1 MNLEMN
7 MALELVK
14 EAEGFY
20 PNTYHCPAGKLTQ
33 GYGRN
38 LEVHPL
44 NNKEKMELNEDG
56 TVSEFIASKWAL
68 KELQECEEKLLQ
80 NIIYQKQTEVRKAVL
95 LDMCFNIGYT
105 GLMKFKKMWFA
116 LGNKDYPEASRQ
128 MKDSAWYTQV
138 GNRGIRN
145 VRIMASN
152 ELDRNLTKG

>member
-20 PNTYHCPAGKLTQ
+20 PNTYRCPAGKLTQ

-44 NNKEKMELNEDG
+44 TEEEKLELNEDG
-56 TVSEFIASKWAL
+56 SVSKEVAEKWAL
-68 KELQECEEKLLQ
+68 KELQECEEKLMS

-95 LDMCFNIGYT
+95 LDMCFNIGYS

-116 LGNKDYPEASRQ
+116 LGERDYAEASRQ
-128 MKDSAWYTQV
+128 MKDSKYYTDV
-138 GNRGIRN
+138 KSRGKRN
-145 VRIMASN
+145 VTIMASN
-152 ELDRNLTKG
+152 IIVKKD

>member
-20 PNTYHCPAGKLTQ
+20 PNTYRCPAGKLTQ

-44 NNKEKMELNEDG
+44 TEEEKLELNQDG

-68 KELQECEEKLLQ
+68 KELQECEEKLMS

-95 LDMCFNIGYT
+95 LDMCFNIGYS

-116 LGNKDYPEASRQ
+116 LGERDYLSASRE
-128 MKDSAWYTQV
+128 MKDSSWYIQV
-138 GNRGIRN
+138 GTRGKRN
-145 VRIMASN
+145 VTIMASN
-152 ELDRNLTKG
+152 MIVKKE

>member
-1 MNLEMN
+1 MNLQLD
-7 MALELVK
+7 MALALVK
-14 EAEGFY
+14 EAEGFSAVPY
-20 PNTYHCPAGKLTQ
+20 YCPSNRLTQ

-44 NNKEKMELNEDG
+44 SEEEKAELASDG
-56 TVSEFIASKWAL
+56 SVSEEVAERWAI
-68 KELQECEEKLLQ
+68 KELYECEEKLNS
-80 NIIYQKQTEVRKAVL
+80 NIIYQKQSDVRKAVL

-138 GNRGIRN
+138 GNRSKRN
-145 VRIMASN
+145 VEIMASN
-152 ELDRNLTKG
+152 QIKG

>member
-1 MNLEMN
+1 MSLQLDLAMK
-7 MALELVK
+7 LVK
-14 EAEGFY
+14 EAEGFSAVPY
-20 PNTYHCPAGKLTQ
+20 YCPSNRLTQ

-44 NNKEKMELNEDG
+44 TEEEKLELNQDG

-95 LDMCFNIGYT
+95 LDMCFNIGYA

-116 LGNKDYPEASRQ
+116 LGERDYAEASRQ
-128 MKDSAWYTQV
+128 MKDSKYYTDV
-138 GNRGIRN
+138 KSRGKRN
-145 VRIMASN
+145 VTIMASN
-152 ELDRNLTKG
+152 IIVNKD

>member
-1 MNLEMN
+1 MNLEMS

-20 PNTYHCPAGKLTQ
+20 PNTYRCPAGKLTQ

-44 NNKEKMELNEDG
+44 TEEEKLELNEDG

-68 KELQECEEKLLQ
+68 KELQECEEKLMS

-95 LDMCFNIGYT
+95 LDMCFNIGYS

-116 LGNKDYPEASRQ
+116 LGDRDYTTASRE
-128 MKDSAWYTQV
+128 MKDSSWYIQV
-138 GNRGIRN
+138 GTRGKRN
-145 VRIMASN
+145 VTIMASN
-152 ELDRNLTKG
+152 IIVKKD